1 MCDRQ
6 ITEWPSSV
14 TPDSEASDRHNHQ
27 PMNIYVDKKRETEVE
42 NSDASKP
49 EEPRRRTSRRSLKY
63 SAREKCVLV
72 RCIRALKSRRS
83 GTNSSPPPRQ
93 KTKPTCRSTTGMINR
108 LPKWAHTVASQ
119 ALGDT
124 IPQNKEKLKVFHDI
138 VEILSRIN
146 RLPDWAQMIIQR
158 SPSPYREIGALTEI
172 LERNVKMKME
182 DPMVIREI

>member
-14 TPDSEASDRHNHQ
+14 TPDSEASDRHNYQ

-63 SAREKCVLV
+63 SARERCVLV

-93 KTKPTCRSTTGMINR
+93 KTKPTCRSTAGMINR

-124 IPQNKEKLKVFHDI
+124 IPQNKEKLKVRN
-138 VEILSRIN
+138 ESSRN
-146 RLPDWAQMIIQR
+146 TQR
-158 SPSPYREIGALTEI
+158 CQQNQQTAPLGAYDCHTSL
-172 LERNVKMKME
+172 R
-182 DPMVIREI
+182 